1 MTTITDI
8 ISKLSN
14 DNKSIVFDLMQ
25 ITMKKLVPT
34 SGKTL
39 NVKKCG
45 GINNG
50 TPNIKCGN
58 NLDLNLYK
66 YTYPND
72 TIGWIEDSI
81 NRFKI
86 SPFTYLNPRT
96 EGYNSISPNEP
107 YKIVLT
113 GTMILAFND
122 NSPQINYTNGTS
134 TSNQTRSPAR
144 LNVCQKR
151 ANIVNLILQQEIGS
165 EYESNLPYT
174 ESFKQLQKLGDQ
186 FLKEL
191 NMKNP
196 NTPTLKLRR
205 SLLTLDNDL
214 LNFKSKYPDLY
225 ASYIDM
231 ITLINS
237 IDSNHISAFIRFIS
251 NITYVDYNDL
261 TQEQKDSYETIF
273 GMTFI
278 NNFINN
284 TIANLIL
291 DSEMTELIVSSS
303 YLYSTLKGLFCMFGY
318 SEIIPRYDPLV
329 CKPISKC
336 VYEKINIFNNV
347 YPNITEIMG
356 GTENLPNECVLVDCS
371 KIPNNYDGLNTIP
384 SYLWRWNDFSYCKYV
399 ENLAK
404 NDKIISLSAK
414 ISNKSKY
421 INSI

>member
-1 MTTITDI
+1 MIDDR
-8 ISKLSN
+8 SK
-14 DNKSIVFDLMQ
+14 
-25 ITMKKLVPT
+25 
-34 SGKTL
+34 
-39 NVKKCG
+39 
-45 GINNG
+45 
-50 TPNIKCGN
+50 
-58 NLDLNLYK
+58 
-66 YTYPND
+66 
-72 TIGWIEDSI
+72 E
-81 NRFKI
+81 
-86 SPFTYLNPRT
+86 
-96 EGYNSISPNEP
+96 
-107 YKIVLT
+107 
-113 GTMILAFND
+113 
-122 NSPQINYTNGTS
+122 
-134 TSNQTRSPAR
+134 
-144 LNVCQKR
+144 
-151 ANIVNLILQQEIGS
+151 
-165 EYESNLPYT
+165 
-174 ESFKQLQKLGDQ
+174 